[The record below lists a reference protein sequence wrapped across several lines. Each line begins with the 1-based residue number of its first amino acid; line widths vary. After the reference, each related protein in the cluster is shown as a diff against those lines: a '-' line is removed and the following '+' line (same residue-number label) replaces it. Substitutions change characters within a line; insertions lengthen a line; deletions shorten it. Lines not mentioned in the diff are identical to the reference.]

1 MGVQASLPAMLSIL
15 AQREK
20 AKCPSPIVFLEAVA
34 YLGQLLPE
42 GLASDQ
48 PTTRYWLKSF
58 WRPNELVGTFPAF
71 SPSSG
76 NNTKLPAFSRKEFVH
91 TSSTLNSATVT
102 QETSPSNHLGLIT
115 NRTQRSWLTQD
126 NIKLKKKKK
135 TIFKQPSST
144 FHRNLSPKF
153 GAEGVDKYVHLPVF
167 PGRN

>member
-1 MGVQASLPAMLSIL
+1 MGVQASLTAMLSIL

-20 AKCPSPIVFLEAVA
+20 AKCPSPIVSLEAVA

-58 WRPNELVGTFPAF
+58 WRPKELVGTFPAF

-76 NNTKLPAFSRKEFVH
+76 NNTKLPAFSQKEFVH

-102 QETSPSNHLGLIT
+102 QETSPSNHLVLIT
-115 NRTQRSWLTQD
+115 SRTQHSWLTQD
-126 NIKLKKKKK
+126 NIKLKK
-135 TIFKQPSST
+135 IFFFKQPSST

-153 GAEGVDKYVHLPVF
+153 GAEGVDKYVYLPVF